1 MTDSPIPSVSN
12 VQTYSHAA
20 SQSQVQTQTQDDRN
34 EKTEKVILL
43 VIYYCLQLIAS
54 QANRA
59 SRCFISQQIQEINS
73 QVAQFRDL
81 LINIGQP
88 RDCPEL
94 REKIRRLRRNCVDA
108 CKNTSQLILPQVR
121 RTTDIGI
128 PVDCPNLMLLFYI
141 VQLFLRE
148 LCKSKNLIRIVP
160 MDMTEYYETRTGPS
174 NIGNVI
180 SQIVLCKQITPDFHE
195 EELCSIQKDSEEIR
209 GLMNELQEFMPQS
222 SGDIGTKSIQPYRV
236 PEVGVTVPT
245 AGGHIDG
252 TKAPIGLA
260 DPPDNHPTF
269 AEL

>member
-12 VQTYSHAA
+12 IQSRTHTA
-20 SQSQVQTQTQDDRN
+20 SQSQVQTQIQDDKN
-34 EKTEKVILL
+34 EKTEKAVLL
-43 VIYYCLQLIAS
+43 
-54 QANRA
+54 
-59 SRCFISQQIQEINS
+59 QIQEINN

-94 REKIRRLRRNCVDA
+94 REKIRRLRRHCVEA

-128 PVDCPNLMLLFYI
+128 PVDCPNLMLLFYV

-160 MDMTEYYETRTGPS
+160 MDMTEYYETRAGPS

-180 SQIVLCKQITPDFHE
+180 SQIVLCKQITPDFYE

-222 SGDIGTKSIQPYRV
+222 GGDIEKYSALQSAGSRGNRPNGRRV
-236 PEVGVTVPT
+236 HRWNQSHERPSRPT
-245 AGGHIDG
+245 RQSSYFRGALNLFCC
-252 TKAPIGLA
+252 AA
-260 DPPDNHPTF
+260 RANYV
-269 AEL
+269 